1 MLAHFTLYLIASL
14 TAAML
19 ATALAHA
26 KHRTWMLWGIAS
38 MFFPPVVLIL
48 LFLPA
53 RSGPAPYE
61 QEYRDED
68 EEDDDDEARRDR
80 GGFYW

>member
-1 MLAHFTLYLIASL
+1 MLVQFTLYLLASL
-14 TAAML
+14 IAAIL
-19 ATALAHA
+19 ATGLAHA
-26 KHRTWMLWGIAS
+26 KHRTWMLWGIAA

-61 QEYRDED
+61 EEYS
-68 EEDDDDEARRDR
+68 DDDDLEYDEGRRDR
-80 GGFYW
+80 GWFYW